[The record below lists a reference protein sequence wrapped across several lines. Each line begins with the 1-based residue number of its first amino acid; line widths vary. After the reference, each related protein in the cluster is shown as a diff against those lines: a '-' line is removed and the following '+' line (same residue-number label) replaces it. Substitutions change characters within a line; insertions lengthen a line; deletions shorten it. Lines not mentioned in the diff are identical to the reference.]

1 MVKTLDFM
9 GLKYKD
15 LYATGSLSVSMR
27 ETLYK
32 EESSVLSYY
41 IITTILM
48 NNYQGFLSWCNVNN
62 LSLLQFKKTTSNMDS
77 FCKFIEK
84 NYKTRSMIESV
95 NCMQNF
101 YSAVKKSEKVGK
113 KNKTTEYI
121 LTNMRMS
128 LCELG

>member
-15 LYATGSLSVSMR
+15 LYATDSLSVSMR

-84 NYKTRSMIESV
+84 NYKTRAMLESV
-95 NCMQNF
+95 NCMQHF

-121 LTNMRMS
+121 LNNMRMS

>member
-1 MVKTLDFM
+1 
-9 GLKYKD
+9 
-15 LYATGSLSVSMR
+15 
-27 ETLYK
+27 
-32 EESSVLSYY
+32 
-41 IITTILM
+41 
-48 NNYQGFLSWCNVNN
+48 
-62 LSLLQFKKTTSNMDS
+62 MDS